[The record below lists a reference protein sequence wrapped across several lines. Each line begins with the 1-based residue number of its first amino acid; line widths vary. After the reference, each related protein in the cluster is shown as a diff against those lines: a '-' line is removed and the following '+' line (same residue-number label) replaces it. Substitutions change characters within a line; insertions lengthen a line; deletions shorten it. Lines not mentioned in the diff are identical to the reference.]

1 MIRTNVTQAVANTAA
16 ATHFSG
22 VAQISGASPVATGNF
37 SFLKGPFS
45 QRKSAPPGYS
55 SELVNVHKPM
65 TQGKAGIDVSDCD
78 C

>member
-1 MIRTNVTQAVANTAA
+1 MMRTNVIQSVANTAA
-16 ATHFSG
+16 ATHFSA

-37 SFLKGPFS
+37 SITKGPSS
-45 QRKSAPPGYS
+45 QQKSAPPGSS

>member
-16 ATHFSG
+16 ATHFSA
-22 VAQISGASPVATGNF
+22 VAQISGASPVATENF
-37 SFLKGPFS
+37 LIPKGPSS
-45 QRKSAPPGYS
+45 QQKSAPPGS
-55 SELVNVHKPM
+55 SSKLINVHKPM